1 MALFRATAPSQG
13 RRSLP
18 ARSSPACSHSDRN
31 TSETTSS
38 TSSREALPPAD
49 RVRHTVT
56 LT

>member
-13 RRSLP
+13 RRSLSVY
-18 ARSSPACSHSDRN
+18 SSPACSHRDKN